1 MDSVPQLR
9 VDQWLKSIDIPAQNH
24 SADQPPLKKRKGYHR
39 NNQLLSPEQSTK
51 NSNLYERVSGIPV
64 PYMAPET
71 PGKRKADDNNDVT
84 PRAPQLA
91 RSQSSIFEGV
101 PDFSSRS
108 GTGTSTGKG
117 SGRSSPIKQTFP
129 VAGLGGHVLRS
140 RTLNPSALD
149 MPDELYKLYV
159 DIQKIN
165 MGQKFLPQ
173 SWEVCTVFF
182 SSFGSWL
189 MYRKAD
195 INERSKTIDRTLQM
209 LEPSVAYIPPPTT
222 GFTVD
227 DDDEMPLSSVF
238 AIVDDIIEEAQRCQ
252 NDAFDE
258 TGWNHLVH
266 TPLIK
271 AVIKHKCW
279 PGSSILKMSPCMT
292 ASVTARYHKFPLP
305 STKVD
310 YVLHIDPPASTEV
323 DAATRRLQAATLE
336 KSVNHTSFDPLRTS
350 PICLSIETK
359 KYGGDVKKGDVQM
372 ASWQA
377 AQWTCLASQAGESI
391 EKLSF
396 LPGIIVQGHHW
407 SFVATTR
414 RGDETVS
421 VLSVE
426 QCCFSE
432 VNMLLTCWKTLWAST
447 PIGTTMTSL
456 GVLQIMAGL
465 SRLRRWA
472 VEDFW
477 PWYKDNVLILI

>member
-1 MDSVPQLR
+1 MDSVLELR
-9 VDQWLKSIDIPAQNH
+9 IDQWLASVDIPAQNH
-24 SADQPPLKKRKGYHR
+24 SADQPPLKKRKRYHQ

-51 NSNLYERVSGIPV
+51 NSNLYERASAIPA

-108 GTGTSTGKG
+108 GTGTSTSKG

-129 VAGLGGHVLRS
+129 VVGLGGHVLHS
-140 RTLNPSALD
+140 RTLNPSAVD

-173 SWEVCTVFF
+173 SWEA
-182 SSFGSWL
+182 G
-189 MYRKAD
+189 

-209 LEPSVAYIPPPTT
+209 LEPSVAYILPPTT

-252 NDAFDE
+252 NDPFDE

-271 AVIKHKCW
+271 AVIKQKCW

-377 AQWTCLASQAGESI
+377 AQWTCLANQAGDSI
-391 EKLSF
+391 EKLPF

-414 RGDETVS
+414 RGDET
-421 VLSVE
+421 
-426 QCCFSE
+426 
-432 VNMLLTCWKTLWAST
+432 TLWAST

-477 PWYKDNVLILI
+477 PWYKDNVLKETQMV